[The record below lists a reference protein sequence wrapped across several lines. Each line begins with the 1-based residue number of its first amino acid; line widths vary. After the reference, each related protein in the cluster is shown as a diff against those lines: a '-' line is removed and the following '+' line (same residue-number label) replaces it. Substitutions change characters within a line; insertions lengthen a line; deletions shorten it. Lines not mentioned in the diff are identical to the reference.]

1 MCRRLADIYTHVF
14 TFFRDAM
21 KWYLSSK
28 ASKVFSS
35 INDSIGD
42 QFEEAA
48 QAIKSRINEMYR
60 ESQVGGLAEVREVRL
75 TASSI
80 HGDVKEIKEELIADV
95 KDIRDE
101 ILRQRQDYDSQHSPY
116 QNLDFG
122 EMMRQTLL
130 ANFQEVKLELDGSIV
145 LRKSIHQRT
154 SSSTIPLE
162 IDEPGNGSP
171 SPVPR
176 KSMKR
181 PDALKYATHL
191 QTYITGASL
200 PSNLSYPALV
210 EPAVL
215 HALQSWI
222 SETEDSRTLW
232 IVGPHENNAES
243 SARTAALGVIASAF
257 QQNVPFISHFCEWP
271 RYGRGAGSGSGGGGR
286 AQSSEETG
294 LIGCVYSLISQLL
307 QFSIEETDLDLSPER
322 LAKLDGSM
330 ESWDTSLDL
339 LEDLLERTPLLPYCV
354 IHGLNDLDWA
364 AGAEA
369 CAEVLDV
376 LLRHQ
381 ERTDS
386 VFNILLT
393 TAGRSKTLARCI
405 PAEQRLYASDEIRRV
420 ERRGKR
426 LDLVAPEALASPHVS
441 PRISPE
447 R

>member
-1 MCRRLADIYTHVF
+1 
-14 TFFRDAM
+14 
-21 KWYLSSK
+21 
-28 ASKVFSS
+28 
-35 INDSIGD
+35 
-42 QFEEAA
+42 
-48 QAIKSRINEMYR
+48 MYG

-80 HGDVKEIKEELIADV
+80 HSDVKEIKEELIANV
-95 KDIRDE
+95 RDIRDE
-101 ILRQRQDYDSQHSPY
+101 IFRQRQDYHSQHSPY

-154 SSSTIPLE
+154 SSSSTIPLE
-162 IDEPGNGSP
+162 VDNPGNRSP

-191 QTYITGASL
+191 QTHITGASL

-232 IVGPHENNAES
+232 IVGPHENSAES
-243 SARTAALGVIASAF
+243 SARTAALGIIASAF
-257 QQNVPFISHFCEWP
+257 QQNVPFISHFCERP
-271 RYGRGAGSGSGGGGR
+271 RYGRSAGSGSGGVGR

-330 ESWDTSLDL
+330 ESWDVSLDL

-381 ERTDS
+381 ERADS

-393 TAGRSKTLARCI
+393 TAGLTLARYI
-405 PAEQRLYASDEIRRV
+405 PAKQRLYASDEIRRV
-420 ERRGKR
+420 ERRGER